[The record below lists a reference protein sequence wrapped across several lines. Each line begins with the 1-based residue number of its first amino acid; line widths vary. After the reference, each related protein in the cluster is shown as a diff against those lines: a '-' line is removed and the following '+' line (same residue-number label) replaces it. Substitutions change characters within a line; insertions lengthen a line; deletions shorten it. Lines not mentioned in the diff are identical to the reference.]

1 MTVIWEVALKTPSR
15 DHFSFRSIEVFIA
28 VIEER
33 SVTNAALR
41 FGCSAS
47 TISNQLAK
55 LESALGAKLIERSS
69 QRFALTHAGEL
80 FALRARTI
88 LDGVMTAKADL
99 SGQGH
104 TPKMHLRIAVIEEF
118 DRDILPAWLAMV
130 QSSYP
135 QCTFEIDS
143 GSSHQ
148 SHAALYSRGV
158 DMIVAADSSTY
169 IDGIDEYQI
178 MTDPYLLVASKSAN
192 HAKTIEDLVSYPFIR
207 YSSELLL
214 ASQVEA
220 QLRRSRTLPP
230 QSFEC
235 SSTQA
240 VLSLAHAFDGWAVTT
255 VAALLGTLSADDSE
269 LSNLNAKDL
278 PLPKFSRTISLYCRR
293 GTLGNMPE
301 IIARDLKIALS
312 NIHLPKVAR
321 ILPFLTGRVD
331 ILDNSDL

>member
-1 MTVIWEVALKTPSR
+1 VALKTPSR

-47 TISNQLAK
+47 TISNQLTK
-55 LESALGAKLIERSS
+55 LETALGAKLIERSS

-80 FALRARTI
+80 FALRARSI

-118 DRDILPAWLAMV
+118 DRDILPVWLAMV
-130 QSSYP
+130 HKSYP
-135 QCTFEIDS
+135 QCTFEIVS

-158 DMIVAADSSTY
+158 DMIVAADSATY

-178 MTDPYLLVASKSAN
+178 MTDPYLLVAAKSAD
-192 HAKTIEDLVSYPFIR
+192 HAKTIEDLASYPFIR

-220 QLRRSRTLPP
+220 QLWRSRTQLPH
-230 QSFEC
+230 SFEC

-240 VLSLAHAFDGWAVTT
+240 VLSLVNAFDGWAVTT
-255 VAALLGTLSADDSE
+255 VAALLGTFSAEDFE
-269 LSNLNAKDL
+269 LSNLSAREL

-293 GTLGNMPE
+293 GTLGGMPE
-301 IIARDLKIALS
+301 IIARDLKTALCD
-312 NIHLPKVAR
+312 IHLPKTVR
-321 ILPFLTGRVD
+321 VLPFLAGRVD
-331 ILDNSDL
+331 VLDDANL

>member
-1 MTVIWEVALKTPSR
+1 MKTPSR

-47 TISNQLAK
+47 TISNQLTK
-55 LESALGAKLIERSS
+55 LETALGAKLIERSS

-80 FALRARTI
+80 FALRARSI

-104 TPKMHLRIAVIEEF
+104 MPKMHLRIAVIEEF
-118 DRDILPAWLAMV
+118 DRDILPVWLAMV
-130 QSSYP
+130 HKSYP

-158 DMIVAADSSTY
+158 DMIVAADSATY

-178 MTDPYLLVASKSAN
+178 MTDPYLLVASKSADY
-192 HAKTIEDLVSYPFIR
+192 AKTIEDLALYPFIR
-207 YSSELLL
+207 YSRELLL

-220 QLRRSRTLPP
+220 QLRRSRTQLPH
-230 QSFEC
+230 SFEC

-240 VLSLAHAFDGWAVTT
+240 VLSLVNAFDGRAVTPA
-255 VAALLGTLSADDSE
+255 AALLGTFSADDLE
-269 LSNLNAKDL
+269 LSNLSAREL

-293 GTLGNMPE
+293 GTLGDMPE
-301 IIARDLKIALS
+301 IIARDLKTALCD
-312 NIHLPKVAR
+312 IHLPKIVR
-321 ILPFLTGRVD
+321 VLPFLAGRVD
-331 ILDNSDL
+331 VLGDS

>member
-1 MTVIWEVALKTPSR
+1 MKTPSR

-47 TISNQLAK
+47 TISNQLTK
-55 LESALGAKLIERSS
+55 LETTLGAKLIERSS

-80 FALRARTI
+80 FALRARSI

-118 DRDILPAWLAMV
+118 DRDILPVWLAMV
-130 QSSYP
+130 HKSYP
-135 QCTFEIDS
+135 QCTFEIVS

-158 DMIVAADSSTY
+158 DMIVAADSATY

-178 MTDPYLLVASKSAN
+178 MTDPYLLVASKSAD
-192 HAKTIEDLVSYPFIR
+192 HAKTIEDLVTYPFIR

-220 QLRRSRTLPP
+220 QLRRSRTQLPH
-230 QSFEC
+230 SFEC

-240 VLSLAHAFDGWAVTT
+240 VLSLVNAFDGWAVTT
-255 VAALLGTLSADDSE
+255 VAALLGTFSAEDFE
-269 LSNLNAKDL
+269 LSNLSAREL

-293 GTLGNMPE
+293 GTLGDMPE
-301 IIARDLKIALS
+301 IIARDLKTALCD
-312 NIHLPKVAR
+312 IHLPKTAR
-321 ILPFLTGRVD
+321 VLPFLAGRVD
-331 ILDNSDL
+331 VLDDADL